1 MHTHEVIVVYKLP
14 SERAVCM
21 LSMWQGLKAMNSWWP
36 RNEVKRKL
44 TSNDV
49 AIGVNYGVA
58 SFSSWFQMWCSWG
71 GFSLFTIV
79 ILSTPH
85 ERDQIAFISRTP
97 PLTKVNCIWS
107 NHCHRMNKNKVFI
120 IAYRNSYHRLSFE
133 IDGQSTISYP
143 RGKIMCLCFYDLV
156 EVEERLVLRCPL

>member
-79 ILSTPH
+79 ILPTPH

-97 PLTKVNCIWS
+97 SMKVMCTWS
-107 NHCHRMNKNKVFI
+107 YHCHRMNTNKVSHI
-120 IAYRNSYHRLSFE
+120 IDSPLRLVGNRLSHILE
-133 IDGQSTISYP
+133 VISCAFLFFLWFSWSW
-143 RGKIMCLCFYDLV
+143 GTVCV
-156 EVEERLVLRCPL
+156 EVSPVGLY